1 MPRNMEEPVVNVSTG
16 THRDETTVTHPAFG
30 QITVSRIQ
38 GSRALYGSDFE
49 HHTYVRIT
57 IYKSELTRHLS
68 RDWPHQRE
76 QLLSVDMS
84 EAQWATFVSSF
95 GSGSGVQCTLER
107 LLGEGIPEF
116 PLRDEGQEFKVEQ
129 DKALQTAL
137 DNLKELKA
145 TIEANVQGL
154 TKVKQAELLKNVNMS
169 IRKLS
174 DSLPFIANSFSEH
187 MEERSEKAKV
197 EIHAYLGEAVKRAG
211 LEAIAGKGPLRLTHK
226 DDEE

>member
-1 MPRNMEEPVVNVSTG
+1 MARSIEEPIVTANSG
-16 THRDETTVTHPAFG
+16 THRDEITVTHPAFG

-57 IYKSELTRHLS
+57 VYKSELTRHLS
-68 RDWPHQRE
+68 KDWPHQRE
-76 QLLSVDMS
+76 QLMSVDMS

-107 LLGEGIPEF
+107 FNGVGIPEF
-116 PLRDEGQEFKVEQ
+116 PLRDEGQEYKIEQ

-187 MEERSEKAKV
+187 MEERVEKARV
-197 EIHAYLGEAVKRAG
+197 EIHAYLGETVKRAG
-211 LEAIAGKGPLRLTHK
+211 LEKLAGEGPLRLTK
-226 DDEE
+226 RDDE